1 MAYVKEKHL
10 WAIFTSELVG
20 SCDQPPNSLHM
31 HSQVGEAAA
40 TQDVVGLGVSTHSL
54 QYATIP
60 DNRLDE
66 TEACIG
72 CVYAAHNKEKIQEKF
87 ELIAQ
92 SARCLLPLLDF
103 HCLESLPL

>member
-40 TQDVVGLGVSTHSL
+40 TQDVVGLG
-54 QYATIP
+54 
-60 DNRLDE
+60 D
-66 TEACIG
+66 
-72 CVYAAHNKEKIQEKF
+72 
-87 ELIAQ
+87 
-92 SARCLLPLLDF
+92 CLADPCFCALRV
-103 HCLESLPL
+103 

>member
-54 QYATIP
+54 
-60 DNRLDE
+60 
-66 TEACIG
+66 
-72 CVYAAHNKEKIQEKF
+72 
-87 ELIAQ
+87 
-92 SARCLLPLLDF
+92 
-103 HCLESLPL
+103 